1 MCPDFVLSKTPH
13 FPRQKHTSEH
23 LFYRTAPSNCFQMSV
38 IFLEREKQKNFFIPP
53 EAVIRSCSVNKGVL
67 KNFTKF
73 TGKHLCR
80 VSLLIKLQAWG
91 SGASVFLWILWNVLT
106 PFLIKTFG
114 GCFYSSSVLD
124 TLETCNCIKLKS
136 LSLIILKKTT
146 PIYLSIFLV

>member
-1 MCPDFVLSKTPH
+1 MPYYPRKICKYIQEYLILPGCFEFVLQVIIQNKSTSTQKGKILTEHLILSVCPDFVLSRTPH

-80 VSLLIKLQAWG
+80 VSLLMKLQA
-91 SGASVFLWILWNVLT
+91 
-106 PFLIKTFG
+106 
-114 GCFYSSSVLD
+114 
-124 TLETCNCIKLKS
+124 
-136 LSLIILKKTT
+136 
-146 PIYLSIFLV
+146 